1 MKHFFQT
8 MFASIFGV
16 LIAMGLLIL
25 GGISFLVGVAA
36 SSNSSAEYKP
46 KENTVFKLKLEGTVS
61 DQVTE
66 NPFNGLFGDGSE
78 SMSLVD
84 ITKAIRKA
92 QENSATEKDWLDF
105 IDQLQK

>member
-46 KENTVFKLKLEGTVS
+46 KV
-61 DQVTE
+61 
-66 NPFNGLFGDGSE
+66 GS
-78 SMSLVD
+78 
-84 ITKAIRKA
+84 
-92 QENSATEKDWLDF
+92 
-105 IDQLQK
+105 